1 MQPYFNSTGKSNI
14 DAYEIGD
21 DFIKVSFANGVT
33 YTYDYD
39 STGEEMVDEM
49 KRLAES
55 GSGLNGFINQYAKE
69 SYADTE

>member
-21 DFIKVSFANGVT
+21 DFIKVSFSNGVT